1 MKKIKLFCDPMVAAM
16 GSIWAFLFTPL
27 YFIIII
33 DTLYFYENN
42 GIDTIFN
49 AICAS
54 LICYIP
60 GIALCVITIK
70 CASIW
75 FAYVKIHSQGIVLG
89 APLSKK
95 IKFSYNDFRYVKIAY
110 YVHIYQKRFF
120 LVLSRS
126 YITPS
131 QLMNVNQLRC
141 DDTLIKIKITKR
153 RYRTLVKILPDG
165 IKENLVSAWNGELG
179 EDDFNIEAEIKRQ
192 HRKQKQKKKRKKR
205 K

>member
-1 MKKIKLFCDPMVAAM
+1 MKRIKLFCDPMVAAM
-16 GSIWAFLFTPL
+16 GGIWAGFMMPGFLILTI
-27 YFIIII
+27 Y
-33 DTLYFYENN
+33 TLYFDPDAFGTLFDKIVVGLLFYMLE
-42 GIDTIFN
+42 
-49 AICAS
+49 AV
-54 LICYIP
+54 
-60 GIALCVITIK
+60 LCVIIIK
-70 CASIW
+70 CAPIW
-75 FAYVKIHSQGIVLG
+75 FAYVKIHSRGIVLG
-89 APLSKK
+89 APFSKK

>member
-1 MKKIKLFCDPMVAAM
+1 
-16 GSIWAFLFTPL
+16 
-27 YFIIII
+27 
-33 DTLYFYENN
+33 
-42 GIDTIFN
+42 
-49 AICAS
+49 
-54 LICYIP
+54 
-60 GIALCVITIK
+60 
-70 CASIW
+70 
-75 FAYVKIHSQGIVLG
+75 
-89 APLSKK
+89 
-95 IKFSYNDFRYVKIAY
+95 
-110 YVHIYQKRFF
+110 VHIYQKRFF